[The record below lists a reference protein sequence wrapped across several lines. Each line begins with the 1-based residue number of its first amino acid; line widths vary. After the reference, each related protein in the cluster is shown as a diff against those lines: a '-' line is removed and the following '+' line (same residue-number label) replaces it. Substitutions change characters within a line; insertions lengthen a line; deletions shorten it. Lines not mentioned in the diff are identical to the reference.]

1 MKKKTETLIEL
12 KMTVKTQEYTIKEL
26 TSQIKQ
32 LLFTNTELDMN
43 VKGLKYAL
51 DDLDEKLHNERRMNH
66 DLRRELGT
74 NENQLNSQIG
84 QINNLEYIYCYLNK
98 MIYIFLET
106 KKKNFSAQSWKILLG
121 KLRISL

>member
-74 NENQLNSQIG
+74 NENQISSQIG
-84 QINNLEYIYCYLNK
+84 QINNLEYILLFK
-98 MIYIFLET
+98 QDDLRFLET